1 MIILAIMQI
10 IIKLIFLA
18 CFLTTYA
25 QVEPILDHAWTIEK
39 IVTEDETI
47 MADLNPVGNY
57 DQFIFYNEIELD
69 NLIFY
74 SSGIGSCGGYVYFD
88 PIEQSFY
95 YHLLGCTL
103 SDDSSD
109 IAWYFNY
116 TFIQE
121 SEEVALDNEFVS
133 IAYGPFNYEFRYE
146 SDMVY
151 LDITNTEGEVA
162 TFWANTLS
170 NENFE
175 KAEFLIYPNPVSD
188 QLHIESARS
197 QIQQVEI
204 FNLNGKRVLNVGY
217 QANQPIDVS
226 SLAKGMYLVKVQT
239 EDEILTKKLVKE

>member
-1 MIILAIMQI
+1 MKT

-25 QVEPILDHAWTIEK
+25 QVDPILDHTWTIEK

-47 MADLNPVGNY
+47 IADLNAIGEY
-57 DQFIFYNEIELD
+57 DQFNLFDEIEENGTLYYYFWFSSCNNYIFFEENDQTFYN
-69 NLIFY
+69 
-74 SSGIGSCGGYVYFD
+74 
-88 PIEQSFY
+88 
-95 YHLLGCTL
+95 HLLGCTL
-103 SDDSSD
+103 SEDSSD
-109 IAWYFNY
+109 IAWYYNY
-116 TFIQE
+116 IFIQE
-121 SEEVALDNEFVS
+121 SDEITLDNGS
-133 IAYGPFNYEFRYE
+133 LPNAYGPFTFEFRNE
-146 SDMVY
+146 GDLIY
-151 LDITNTEGEVA
+151 LDITNTNGEVA
-162 TFWANTLS
+162 TFWASTLS
-170 NENFE
+170 NDNFE
-175 KAEFLIYPNPVSD
+175 EGEFLIYPNPVSD